1 MARFIPLLSFAI
13 ITKSVKS
20 IIWEKSAENE
30 LTRFSMLLMEVKPC
44 QLRMILFFCIL
55 NFNLNLFI
63 AFSLWNEW
71 SDCSLTCD
79 FGQKTRTRICQQNCD
94 GVSSDDL
101 SETKSC
107 NEFICS
113 GEQKPSCNRC
123 QNKNFCW
130 FLIIRIHRTNSPFLI
145 IVDLSQP

>member
-1 MARFIPLLSFAI
+1 MDAEHSRSINKSSILDAVLPSRLYMNGIIFTSQDILSCQ
-13 ITKSVKS
+13 
-20 IIWEKSAENE
+20 E
-30 LTRFSMLLMEVKPC
+30 LFT
-44 QLRMILFFCIL
+44 
-55 NFNLNLFI
+55 
-63 AFSLWNEW
+63 AFSLWSEW

-113 GEQKPSCNRC
+113 GEQKPTCNRC

-130 FLIIRIHRTNSPFLI
+130 FLIIRVHRTNSTF
-145 IVDLSQP
+145 